1 MVLVPRGT
9 EAESFSAPVLTALEA
24 ALGAQASADT
34 AKAWKTTSARVAVV
48 RLALGGRQV
57 TAASVHCNKHE
68 STADL
73 LVALKRI
80 LERQAPADFFVI
92 GCDTN
97 VPGERAREFQER
109 MVAARLDFGF
119 P

>member
-9 EAESFSAPVLTALEA
+9 EAESFSAPVHSALEA
-24 ALGAQASADT
+24 ALSAGASAET
-34 AKAWKTTSARVAVV
+34 AKAWSTTSARVAVV
-48 RLALGGRQV
+48 RVALGGRRV

-73 LVALKRI
+73 LVALKGI
-80 LERQAPADFFVI
+80 LEQEAPADLFVL

-97 VPGERAREFQER
+97 VPGERAREFQEK
-109 MVAARLDFGF
+109 MAAAGFNFGF